1 MKAAISRS
9 EQAARPP
16 EPQPSPE
23 LRSILVSS
31 GSSAPVSPQESEAL
45 LKQFM
50 QWQQKPADAQ
60 DKQ

>member
-1 MKAAISRS
+1 MKAAISKS
-9 EQAARPP
+9 EQVARPR

-23 LRSILVSS
+23 LQSILASS
-31 GSSAPVSPQESEAL
+31 ESAAPASPQDSEAL

-60 DKQ
+60 GK